1 MVNINS
7 FYIEKSLK
15 NTTNIQ
21 FLFYIYK
28 IRIRRLNILNAE
40 TNYSIKAKM
49 SFYIIVLLFLR
60 CME

>member
-28 IRIRRLNILNAE
+28 IRIRRLNTLNAE
-40 TNYSIKAKM
+40 TNYSIKVKM